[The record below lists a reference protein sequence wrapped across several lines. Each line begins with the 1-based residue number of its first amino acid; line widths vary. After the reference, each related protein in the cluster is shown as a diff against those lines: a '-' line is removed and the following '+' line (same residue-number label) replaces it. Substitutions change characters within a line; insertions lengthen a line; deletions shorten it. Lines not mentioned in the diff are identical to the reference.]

1 MKRKAFAA
9 LAVTMSLSCTAVMS
23 PMVGEPVVV
32 NAAETSSESVIT
44 DQETIKLVQSLL
56 NCMGYDC
63 GTPDG
68 IAGNNTKNAI
78 MEYQKLKGKDAT
90 GNVTTDLL
98 ADLYSDIELV
108 VDYGT
113 GTYSDVID
121 TLYNNNDNCSSAA
134 QQAANGAYR
143 IADMLAIITKGV
155 DKSKKYN
162 SDIKNIQI
170 NQMLNDSLCT
180 SAPQQEV
187 NGLYR
192 TVELLGIWAKELDTY
207 SIYASN
213 IDDVLSSL
221 DENNKSS
228 SGAPQQA
235 VNGAYRA
242 VELLN
247 IIAYLL
253 DTNSTYSSYISNII
267 TSCSDNNS
275 TSTSAV
281 QQEVNGLYTCV
292 KLLDIIAIELDSR
305 GKYSTQIDSVI
316 DSFSDVNDS
325 CSSAPQQIANGSYR
339 MTEILAI
346 IAAIYD
352 L

>member
-1 MKRKAFAA
+1 MKRKI
-9 LAVTMSLSCTAVMS
+9 VTSLMVIVFLSCT
-23 PMVGEPVVV
+23 PMISTVATPAVV
-32 NAAETSSESVIT
+32 NAAETTSESIIT
-44 DQETIKLVQSLL
+44 DQDTIKLVQALL
-56 NCMGYDC
+56 NCLGYDC

-78 MEYQKLKGKDAT
+78 MDYQKIKGKDAT
-90 GNVTTDLL
+90 GNVTTDLIN
-98 ADLYSDIELV
+98 DLYSDVEIV

-121 TLYNNNDNCSSAA
+121 TLYDNNDNCSSAS

-143 IADMLAIITKGV
+143 VADMLGIITKGL

-162 SDIKNIQI
+162 SDIKDIQI
-170 NQMLNDSLCT
+170 NRLLNDSLCT

-207 SIYASN
+207 AIYTSN
-213 IDDVLSSL
+213 IDEILSSL
-221 DENNKSS
+221 DENNESS

-235 VNGAYRA
+235 ANGAYRA
-242 VELLN
+242 VEMLN
-247 IIAYLL
+247 IIACLL
-253 DTNSTYSSYISNII
+253 DTNSTYSTFISNII
-267 TSCSDNNS
+267 TSCTDNNS

-292 KLLDIIAIELDSR
+292 KLLDVIAIELDSR
-305 GKYSTQIDSVI
+305 GKYSTQIDSVM
-316 DSFSDVNDS
+316 DSFSDINDS
-325 CSSAPQQIANGSYR
+325 CSSAPQQVANGSYR
-339 MTEILAI
+339 MTEMLAV